1 MEVPVPLGDKDH
13 EIRLPGPGRVVA
25 VGQQGGE
32 VMAWV
37 EFREVDGHEGPPLR
51 LRVFGT
57 GDEIPDVPDPY
68 RHVGVAFTGPFV
80 WHVYERSSVI
90 V

>member
-1 MEVPVPLGDKDH
+1 MEVPRPA
-13 EIRLPGPGRVVA
+13 RRQGPRDPA
-25 VGQQGGE
+25 ARGGSWPS
-32 VMAWV
+32 VSRAARSWRWV